1 MSRSFFLTSV
11 LIASSDITVA
21 DNGDVEMAAEELE
34 EDDNIEIF
42 VVGIVDDEDV
52 EMEDD

>member
-1 MSRSFFLTSV
+1 MQPKVTLT
-11 LIASSDITVA
+11 IASSDIAVA

-42 VVGIVDDEDV
+42 VVGVVDDEDV